1 MELDVIYMRRTKGE
15 EAVQIYLSMD
25 HDLIVQEYLC
35 PSTPTLPNPCWAHAK
50 RLASLFHACTYM
62 SGNEMK

>member
-35 PSTPTLPNPCWAHAK
+35 PPPSLTHAGHMQ
-50 RLASLFHACTYM
+50 RGWLLYFMHVHICL
-62 SGNEMK
+62 EMR